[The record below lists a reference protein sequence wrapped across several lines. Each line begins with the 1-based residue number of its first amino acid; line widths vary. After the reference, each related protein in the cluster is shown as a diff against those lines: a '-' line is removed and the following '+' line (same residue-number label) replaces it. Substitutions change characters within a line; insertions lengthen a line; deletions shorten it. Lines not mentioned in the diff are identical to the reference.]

1 MAAPVFLGAGQAAY
15 ARHPAPD
22 VTTERLLVDAA
33 RAALDDAGL
42 HPRDIDG
49 LGVASFTLAPDHAID
64 FAWRL
69 GLRLRWIMD
78 DPNGGAAGMNLV
90 AHARRALQAGDAE
103 RILLV
108 AGDHFGPGAF
118 AALVDG
124 YNRFTREHL
133 APLRFG
139 GPNALFAFLTQR
151 HMRAHGLARADYG
164 AIAVAQ
170 RRWARRNPNA
180 VYRTELTLDDYL
192 AAPLVAPPLG
202 RYDCVPVVSGADAV
216 VMSAGPGGVPLAATG
231 AAYNPDGQEGDGLRS
246 PLADVA
252 APLWSAAGLGP
263 QDVDLA
269 CIYDDYPAVV
279 MISLCDLGLVAPE
292 RLHDFAQR
300 RLLRDGWPLN
310 PSGGMLSAGQA
321 GAAGG
326 LHGLVEAVR
335 QLSGRAGARQVPAR
349 AAVVAGYGMVLARY
363 GAAAGAAVLGPV
375 A

>member
-192 AAPLVAPPLG
+192 AAPLVAPPL
-202 RYDCVPVVSGADAV
+202 
-216 VMSAGPGGVPLAATG
+216 T
-231 AAYNPDGQEGDGLRS
+231 
-246 PLADVA
+246 
-252 APLWSAAGLGP
+252 
-263 QDVDLA
+263 
-269 CIYDDYPAVV
+269 
-279 MISLCDLGLVAPE
+279 
-292 RLHDFAQR
+292 
-300 RLLRDGWPLN
+300 
-310 PSGGMLSAGQA
+310 PS
-321 GAAGG
+321 
-326 LHGLVEAVR
+326 
-335 QLSGRAGARQVPAR
+335 
-349 AAVVAGYGMVLARY
+349 
-363 GAAAGAAVLGPV
+363 
-375 A
+375 